1 MLTRRLDDIKSYSAA
16 AHRVSA
22 LTVSH
27 SVSLEATRIQAA
39 ARQVGET
46 GRDRVADRYRSNSET
61 ARGNTDS
68 SQSHSQH
75 TYKNTEGEGLNSTE
89 TSKSRLTCQ
98 EVSKD
103 IWIRELCPYYSC

>member
-1 MLTRRLDDIKSYSAA
+1 MDDKKSYSAA

-27 SVSLEATRIQAA
+27 SVSLEATRTQAEA
-39 ARQVGET
+39 KQVGET

-75 TYKNTEGEGLNSTE
+75 TYKNTEKE
-89 TSKSRLTCQ
+89 TFKQLRNTWMKS
-98 EVSKD
+98 EVLKD
-103 IWIRELCPYYSC
+103 CWIGDLCKLLSQDSSPIILQ